1 MTTMV
6 EFYTALTGMVV
17 TGVKRRYTA
26 PPQQLASAD
35 LPAQWVNLPGAANNL
50 DSELASACY
59 DLAKIRTAT
68 LVIATE
74 AAGQNNNPANTT
86 ALLTMMD
93 ALETALDAYRRTE
106 GMVDYSITPAAIVL
120 SDTNYWGV
128 TCSVTLRG

>member
-1 MTTMV
+1 MTTV
-6 EFYTALTGMVV
+6 TAFYNAMSGLVV
-17 TGVKRRYTA
+17 TGVKRRFSA
-26 PPQQLASAD
+26 PPRQVTTAD

-50 DSELASACY
+50 DSTLAAACY
-59 DLAKIRTAT
+59 DLAKSRTAT

>member
-17 TGVKRRYTA
+17 TGVRRRYTA
-26 PPQQLASAD
+26 PPQQLATAD
-35 LPAQWVNLPGAANNL
+35 LPAQWVNLPGASNNL
-50 DSELASACY
+50 DSELAAVCY
-59 DLAKIRTAT
+59 DLAKTRQAT

-93 ALETALDAYRRTE
+93 ALETALDAYRRQA
-106 GMVDYSITPAAIVL
+106 GMVDYSITPAAIVI

>member
-59 DLAKIRTAT
+59 GLAKTRQAT

-74 AAGQNNNPANTT
+74 AAGLGTNPANTT

-93 ALETALDAYRRTE
+93 NLENALDTLRRAN
-106 GMVDYSITPAAIVL
+106 GMLDYTLTPAAIVL